1 MKNYLADHPTADL
14 PEALP
19 GLTKAEKHQLLEE
32 FNNTAVDYPRDI
44 TVIDLFEKQVQLN
57 PLAIAVTFE
66 EQQLTYKA
74 INEYA
79 NQLAH
84 YLRSKGIIEETL
96 VPICIERSPQMI
108 IGVLGILKAGGAYVP
123 VDPDYP
129 AERIQFMLEDTRA
142 TIVVSSSICKAK
154 LQYSGNLDVIELDEE
169 LSIIQHQ
176 PQFNIETRIE

>member
-84 YLRSKGIIEETL
+84 YLRSKGIREETL

-108 IGVLGILKAGGAYVP
+108 IG
-123 VDPDYP
+123 
-129 AERIQFMLEDTRA
+129 
-142 TIVVSSSICKAK
+142 
-154 LQYSGNLDVIELDEE
+154 
-169 LSIIQHQ
+169 
-176 PQFNIETRIE
+176 